1 MMSPPCPLATMAAHL
16 PRPPV
21 IAFLSLVFLVVHV
34 PASHGSSSDSL
45 PPTYDSSMC
54 PESFS
59 CGGVD
64 FHYPFYLS
72 NTTRYTANYTPYSCG
87 YTDLEIFC
95 QGEGP
100 TWTPVIRLGGDTY
113 TVLNIIYDNKT
124 IVLADSDVLGPVKCP
139 AVSHDVSF
147 DKLWL
152 RLNPGSNE
160 NLTFYFGCKSLDRVP
175 PVLDTYRIDCTGFK
189 NGFGDGPS
197 FIFTPDDHDPAQEPE
212 LAALCYKL
220 SVPVMGEAPATMN
233 RTNFTHGG
241 YGDMLKQGFELVWL
255 SNSTH
260 DECLPCEQSGGK
272 CAYSEY
278 REFNGCLCSEGKV
291 LPSMC
296 PSPLCARAT
305 LLLNTRWV
313 RFCRLFAGATAVRA
327 QTVYHDGS
335 VLIADFAWHTA
346 VFLFPVICRHV
357 PLLCRPNLPRSPPV
371 TPRDKTGGYQPKRRN
386 EQKETHF
393 PWLSRFATACCCRRF
408 YLPSWS
414 PLAAAMILPT
424 QAYTCGKVEIRYP
437 FYLSGVTG
445 DVRNHSNSYCGY
457 PGLAIACEDGGEP
470 TLSLGNRDYNVTGID
485 YSSHTI
491 SLVDPDVLED
501 ESCPR
506 VEHNVTVPPIF
517 WLNFTDTIGYLLF
530 FADCSIASLPNQTD
544 ITPIDCDV
552 DTVTRGWSGQAG
564 PTSAIVC
571 PYARVSSH
579 LVSIIHPTSTGDVDK
594 VTRGWSGQSGAVG
607 WQRRDST
614 TGPTSVIVCPYT
626 RVSSHLLHLP
636 LPNRDLK
643 DCLHKTRA
651 VQPKSERAQ
660 PRSSSLHCQPA
671 AMLSLSHHHDRG
683 LLLML
688 LLLTMAIVT
697 SRGDATSA
705 CRRLPYL
712 CGGVNISYP
721 FYLASDTKAIPDH
734 DGESY
739 CGYPGLAIS
748 CHGSSSNKA
757 ILNLSGDSYA
767 ISSIDYTNLTVSL
780 ADADASSNGNCPTVD
795 HNVTIPPVVKLALP
809 ISAVDYLFFFVNCSF
824 GHPDADDLDPFT
836 TKPKPPKP
844 PTIKPITC
852 GGFDE
857 AREPMTFVLPT
868 GDVPPGDWS
877 GACESV
883 FEAPVL
889 RGAVPRDAM
898 DPKWRSDGY
907 GKALR
912 DGFRLAWDRSSG
924 RCGQCE
930 QSGGMCGYGR
940 GGEFLG
946 CLCADGRGY
955 LVANP
960 SSFDGDVSY
969 RALKRIART
978 MAQRHL
984 ALHDNAGRKI
994 DGVTVTQRQSKDSL
1008 HFVARPWI
1016 TIVFIVRKRKK
1027 KNVINSSSKL
1037 LKYSGSGGTPRYR
1050 AGGDMESGSIED
1062 PPAHLFSYEE
1072 LEEATNSFDENREL
1086 GDGGFGTDGRVVAV
1100 KRLYNSFR
1108 RLEQFQ
1114 NEAAI
1119 LSGLRHPNLV
1129 MFYGCTSSQSRELLL
1144 VYEFVA
1150 NGTIA
1155 DHLHGARAAER
1166 ALSWPLR
1173 LSVAVESAAALNY
1186 LHAIE
1191 PPVVHRDV
1199 KTNNILLD
1207 ADFHVKVADFGLS
1220 RLFPLDATHVSTA
1233 PQGTPGYVDPEYHQ
1247 CYQLTDKSDV
1257 YSFGVVLVEL
1267 ISSKPA
1273 VDITRHRNEINLAGM
1288 AVNKIQKC
1296 QLEELVDLDLG
1307 YESDPATKKMM
1318 TMVAELAFRCLQQNS
1333 EMRPPMKEVLEVLRS
1348 IQGECRVEKDG
1359 DKNKDG
1365 AVSPTTVHAPWD
1377 SRATTPNTSRD

>member
-1 MMSPPCPLATMAAHL
+1 
-16 PRPPV
+16 
-21 IAFLSLVFLVVHV
+21 
-34 PASHGSSSDSL
+34 
-45 PPTYDSSMC
+45 
-54 PESFS
+54 
-59 CGGVD
+59 
-64 FHYPFYLS
+64 
-72 NTTRYTANYTPYSCG
+72 
-87 YTDLEIFC
+87 
-95 QGEGP
+95 
-100 TWTPVIRLGGDTY
+100 
-113 TVLNIIYDNKT
+113 
-124 IVLADSDVLGPVKCP
+124 
-139 AVSHDVSF
+139 
-147 DKLWL
+147 
-152 RLNPGSNE
+152 
-160 NLTFYFGCKSLDRVP
+160 
-175 PVLDTYRIDCTGFK
+175 
-189 NGFGDGPS
+189 
-197 FIFTPDDHDPAQEPE
+197 
-212 LAALCYKL
+212 
-220 SVPVMGEAPATMN
+220 
-233 RTNFTHGG
+233 
-241 YGDMLKQGFELVWL
+241 
-255 SNSTH
+255 
-260 DECLPCEQSGGK
+260 
-272 CAYSEY
+272 
-278 REFNGCLCSEGKV
+278 
-291 LPSMC
+291 
-296 PSPLCARAT
+296 
-305 LLLNTRWV
+305 
-313 RFCRLFAGATAVRA
+313 
-327 QTVYHDGS
+327 
-335 VLIADFAWHTA
+335 
-346 VFLFPVICRHV
+346 
-357 PLLCRPNLPRSPPV
+357 
-371 TPRDKTGGYQPKRRN
+371 
-386 EQKETHF
+386 
-393 PWLSRFATACCCRRF
+393 
-408 YLPSWS
+408 
-414 PLAAAMILPT
+414 
-424 QAYTCGKVEIRYP
+424 
-437 FYLSGVTG
+437 
-445 DVRNHSNSYCGY
+445 
-457 PGLAIACEDGGEP
+457 
-470 TLSLGNRDYNVTGID
+470 
-485 YSSHTI
+485 
-491 SLVDPDVLED
+491 
-501 ESCPR
+501 
-506 VEHNVTVPPIF
+506 
-517 WLNFTDTIGYLLF
+517 
-530 FADCSIASLPNQTD
+530 
-544 ITPIDCDV
+544 
-552 DTVTRGWSGQAG
+552 
-564 PTSAIVC
+564 
-571 PYARVSSH
+571 
-579 LVSIIHPTSTGDVDK
+579 
-594 VTRGWSGQSGAVG
+594 
-607 WQRRDST
+607 
-614 TGPTSVIVCPYT
+614 
-626 RVSSHLLHLP
+626 
-636 LPNRDLK
+636 
-643 DCLHKTRA
+643 
-651 VQPKSERAQ
+651 
-660 PRSSSLHCQPA
+660 
-671 AMLSLSHHHDRG
+671 MLSLSHHHDRG

-946 CLCADGRGY
+946 CLCADGRVEDGGCSKILADSY
-955 LVANP
+955 SLGISVGVGLAVLAVA
-960 SSFDGDVSY
+960 
-969 RALKRIART
+969 A
-978 MAQRHL
+978 
-984 ALHDNAGRKI
+984 
-994 DGVTVTQRQSKDSL
+994 
-1008 HFVARPWI
+1008 
-1016 TIVFIVRKRKK
+1016 IVFIVRKRKK

-1086 GDGGFGTDGRVVAV
+1086 GDGGFGT
-1100 KRLYNSFR
+1100 
-1108 RLEQFQ
+1108 
-1114 NEAAI
+1114 
-1119 LSGLRHPNLV
+1119 
-1129 MFYGCTSSQSRELLL
+1129 
-1144 VYEFVA
+1144 
-1150 NGTIA
+1150 
-1155 DHLHGARAAER
+1155 
-1166 ALSWPLR
+1166 
-1173 LSVAVESAAALNY
+1173 SAAALNY